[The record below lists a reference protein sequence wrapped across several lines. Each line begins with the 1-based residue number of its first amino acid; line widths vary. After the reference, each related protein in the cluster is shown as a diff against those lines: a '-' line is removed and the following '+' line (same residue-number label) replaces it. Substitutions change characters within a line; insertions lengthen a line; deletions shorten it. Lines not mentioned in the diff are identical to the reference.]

1 MWDGLVWRHQCR
13 QKRHHLSACL
23 TELDVSVVY
32 PNLSPSEVL
41 SVCHEAFL
49 DKRFYLGHVSLDGE
63 SLWVDMLESRQ
74 GKAFTVKIPL
84 DLETWTNPAT
94 GEEFSTFEDWI
105 EGLVIYVWERI
116 DVARLVPVA
125 HVGTRFPPAQ
135 FVE

>member
-1 MWDGLVWRHQCR
+1 
-13 QKRHHLSACL
+13 
-23 TELDVSVVY
+23 
-32 PNLSPSEVL
+32 
-41 SVCHEAFL
+41 L
-49 DKRFYLGHVSLDGE
+49 DKSFYLGHLLLDGE
-63 SLWVDMLESRQ
+63 SLWVDMLEPRQ
-74 GKAFTVKIPL
+74 RKAFTVKIPL